1 MIRRLLVPVLAGAV
15 LLGAAAPA
23 APPDHPA
30 KFIKVDELKAHL
42 DRGQKIAI
50 FDVRTAD
57 AYADLHIKGAR
68 SLPLREV
75 EARAPKEVP
84 KTGRVVFY

>member
-30 KFIKVDELKAHL
+30 KFIKVDELKAQL